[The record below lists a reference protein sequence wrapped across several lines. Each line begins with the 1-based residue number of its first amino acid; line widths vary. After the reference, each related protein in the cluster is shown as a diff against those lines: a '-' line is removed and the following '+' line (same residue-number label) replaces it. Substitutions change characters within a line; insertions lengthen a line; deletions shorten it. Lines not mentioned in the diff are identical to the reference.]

1 MDTIDVDVI
10 INLNAESMIDLILT
24 FLFLKFRHISWF
36 TTEAMDKDD
45 ADKASPNDGV
55 IIATN
60 LLPSEPSSLVENIR
74 YIIPRIFSI
83 NTSINKFL

>member
-1 MDTIDVDVI
+1 
-10 INLNAESMIDLILT
+10 
-24 FLFLKFRHISWF
+24 
-36 TTEAMDKDD
+36 MDKDD

-83 NTSINKFL
+83 NTSINKIL